1 MEVVGGS
8 RGTEVGRD
16 GGEWREEEEADG
28 VPQEVP
34 LVVPHCRGEE
44 PAGER
49 PRVARNPVLLLTQ
62 LAGVFVDG
70 GEPLLYTGAMDQAY
84 GAGAMTRGDQSLS
97 LSLATV
103 TDAAEE
109 AGVGQLRTVWEKDR
123 PRGSQAFRPS

>member
-16 GGEWREEEEADG
+16 GGERREEEEADG

-49 PRVARNPVLLLTQ
+49 PGVARHPVLLLTQ

-97 LSLATV
+97 LPLATV

-109 AGVGQLRTVWEKDR
+109 AGVGQLGTVWEKDR

>member
-16 GGEWREEEEADG
+16 GGKRREEEEADG

-49 PRVARNPVLLLTQ
+49 PGVARHPVLLLTQ

-70 GEPLLYTGAMDQAY
+70 GEPFLQAGAMDQTH
-84 GAGAMTRGDQSLS
+84 GAGAMTGGDESLS

-103 TDAAEE
+103 TDPAEQ
-109 AGVGQLRTVWEKDR
+109 AGLGELGTVLETD
-123 PRGSQAFRPS
+123 